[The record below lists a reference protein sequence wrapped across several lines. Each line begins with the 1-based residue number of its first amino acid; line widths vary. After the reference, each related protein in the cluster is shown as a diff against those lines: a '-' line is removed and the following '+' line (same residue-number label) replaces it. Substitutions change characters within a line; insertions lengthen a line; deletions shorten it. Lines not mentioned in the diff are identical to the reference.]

1 MSTMPQPGLPDSP
14 AQLYRRHLET
24 LDQFLV
30 KALAQAATQGAPFDG
45 VLFHSGAARTY
56 HADDQE
62 IPFRPAAHFHRWVP
76 LTTPD
81 HWVLARPGR
90 KPQVVR
96 VRPQDFWYDTA
107 PPPVSYWE
115 ESVALH
121 EVESFEAAGR
131 TLRALGLDRTAYVG
145 PDGDAATTLGLAPE
159 AVQPE
164 ALLAPLDWY
173 RAYKTDH
180 EMRCLRRAAVKAAAG
195 HRQARQA
202 FENGA
207 SERAIH
213 WAFLAASGQLE
224 KEVPYE
230 TIVALDAKGAILH
243 YQHKRGPGA
252 APGKVFLLDA
262 GAAHE
267 GYAADITRTWC
278 VNGTDDTFRALIDGV
293 DALERQLVARVTAGR
308 PYLELHVDAHR
319 RVAALLHDLG
329 VFKVSAEEA
338 FERGLTA
345 AFFPHG
351 LGHHLGLQV
360 HDVGGH
366 QKGPD
371 GGRVPPPEEYPA
383 LRNTRILEPGHVVT
397 IEPGIYFIPMLLE
410 PLREGVGAGRIDW
423 ALVDRLTPLGGV
435 RIEDNVLCTADE
447 PEDFTRPLIEGPRGA

>member
-1 MSTMPQPGLPDSP
+1 MSANPQQESA
-14 AQLYRRHLET
+14 AQLYRRHLAT
-24 LDQFLV
+24 LDQ
-30 KALAQAATQGAPFDG
+30 ALTQGLEAATSRGTPFDG
-45 VLFHSGAARTY
+45 ALFHTGSTRTY

-76 LTTPD
+76 LATPD
-81 HWVLARPGR
+81 HCVWARPGQR
-90 KPQVVR
+90 PLVVR
-96 VRPQDFWYDTA
+96 VRPRDFWYDTA
-107 PPPVSYWE
+107 APPVSYWE
-115 ESVALH
+115 ESVELQ
-121 EVESFEAAGR
+121 EVESFKAAAQY
-131 TLRALGLDRTAYVG
+131 LRSQGLDNTAYIGPDPDAAAALGI
-145 PDGDAATTLGLAPE
+145 APE
-159 AVQPE
+159 AVQPDT
-164 ALLAPLDWY
+164 LLAPLDWH

-195 HRQARQA
+195 HRQAHQA
-202 FENGA
+202 FINGA
-207 SERAIH
+207 GEREIH
-213 WAFLAASGQLE
+213 WAYLAASGQLE

-243 YQHKRGPGA
+243 YQHKRGPEA

-278 VNGTDDTFRALIDGV
+278 ATGTDDTFRALIDGV

-319 RVAALLHDLG
+319 RVAKVLHDLG

-338 FERGLTA
+338 FERGLTG

-366 QKGPD
+366 QQGPD
-371 GGRVPPPEEYPA
+371 GGQVPPPEEYPA

-397 IEPGIYFIPMLLE
+397 IEPGIYFIPMLLK
-410 PLREGVGAGRIDW
+410 PLREGTGAQRIDW
-423 ALVDRLTPLGGV
+423 TLVDRLTPLGGV